1 MVTVADIRRLPAP
14 VTPIWDW
21 QMRAAC
27 RHVDSD
33 VFFHPAN
40 ERGPA
45 AATRDAEAKQ
55 VCAAC
60 PVIAACRRHALSVRE
75 PYGVWGG
82 LTTGERESLLRR
94 QRRRHLRSVTA

>member
-1 MVTVADIRRLPAP
+1 MADVRRLPAP
-14 VTPIWDW
+14 VTPVWDW

-27 RHVDSD
+27 RHLDTS

-45 AATRDAEAKQ
+45 AAARDDDAKQ
-55 VCAAC
+55 VCGAC
-60 PVIAACRRHALSVRE
+60 PVIEACLRHALAVRE

-82 LTTGERESLLRR
+82 LTTGERDALLSRGR
-94 QRRRHLRSVTA
+94 QRRSRRSATA

>member
-1 MVTVADIRRLPAP
+1 MADIRRLPR
-14 VTPIWDW
+14 PITRTWDW

-27 RHVDSD
+27 RDVDSV

-45 AATRDAEAKQ
+45 ARSRDATAKRI
-55 VCAAC
+55 CAGC
-60 PVIAACRRHALSVRE
+60 PVVDDCLRHALDVQE

-82 LTTGERESLLRR
+82 LTTPERDAI
-94 QRRRHLRSVTA
+94 RRRGGRRAPA